1 MIEIVCPKRKKRDW
15 QDMIHILKN
24 IMTKNG
30 HPVIIEVDKLI
41 NVVVD
46 EDNSISSV

>member
-1 MIEIVCPKRKKRDW
+1 MPKKEEKGLARYDTYT
-15 QDMIHILKN
+15 QN
-24 IMTKNG
+24 VMTKNG